1 MDYTNTMNGGATGRQ
16 YRPRLEFFHQN
27 MKGTGSAVSM
37 ELHPAHDNTSGS
49 IMLKMARQTAVA
61 DRNGPS
67 PSYARFDWEHGV
79 CVKLDFVD
87 LCQILQVLHGEC
99 EAAGHEG
106 RGLYHKSPS
115 GATRISFRHNVEP
128 SSSYAINVNKTL
140 ANGGEQSAY
149 IIFTSA
155 EALGLCKAI
164 EGVMSV
170 VAFGIPMVIPHDTT
184 AYREKVREARDAN
197 AA

>member
-1 MDYTNTMNGGATGRQ
+1 MDYTNTMNSRQ
-16 YRPRLEFFHQN
+16 YRPKLEFFHQN

-37 ELHPAHDNTSGS
+37 DLHPAHDNTSGS
-49 IMLKMARQTAVA
+49 IMLKMARQTVIA
-61 DRNGPS
+61 DRSGPS
-67 PSYARFDWEHGV
+67 PTFARFDWEHGV
-79 CVKLDFVD
+79 CVKLDFID

-99 EAAGHEG
+99 EAAGVEG

-128 SSSYAINVNKTL
+128 TPSYSINVNKTL
-140 ANGGEQSAY
+140 ANGGDVNSY
-149 IIFTSA
+149 FVFTTA

-164 EGVMSV
+164 EGSMAV

-184 AYREKVREARDAN
+184 AYREKAREVRN
-197 AA
+197 ASAA

>member
-1 MDYTNTMNGGATGRQ
+1 MDYTNTMNGGATTRQ
-16 YRPRLEFFHQN
+16 YRPKLEFFHQN
-27 MKGTGSAVSM
+27 MKGTGSAASM
-37 ELHPAHDNTSGS
+37 DLHPAHDNTSGS
-49 IMLKMARQTAVA
+49 IMLKLARQTVIA

-67 PSYARFDWEHGV
+67 PTFARFDWEHAV
-79 CVKLDFVD
+79 CVKLDFSD
-87 LCQILQVLHGEC
+87 LCQILQVLHGAC
-99 EAAGHEG
+99 EAAGPDG

-149 IIFTSA
+149 IVFTPA

-164 EGVMSV
+164 EGSMSV
-170 VAFGIPMVIPHDTT
+170 IAFGIPMVIPHDTT
-184 AYREKVREARDAN
+184 AYREKARSVREN
-197 AA
+197 GLG